1 MSCTIG
7 LLPAGEGDTYVFVG
21 ACAVLACVPGSISPE
36 GWPQQLIVE
45 VSYEA
50 RNCNVGGSY
59 VWLGANV
66 NGGITWNV
74 SEDAA
79 PR

>member
-1 MSCTIG
+1 MSNFKF
-7 LLPAGEGDTYVFVG
+7 DTFDTD
-21 ACAVLACVPGSISPE
+21 STQ

>member
-21 ACAVLACVPGSISPE
+21 ACEVLACVPGSISPE

-50 RNCNVGGSY
+50 RNCNVGG
-59 VWLGANV
+59 
-66 NGGITWNV
+66 
-74 SEDAA
+74 
-79 PR
+79 

>member
-21 ACAVLACVPGSISPE
+21 ACEVLAYVPGPISPE

-59 VWLGANV
+59 AFGGAQMY
-66 NGGITWNV
+66 
-74 SEDAA
+74 S
-79 PR
+79 

>member
-1 MSCTIG
+1 M
-7 LLPAGEGDTYVFVG
+7 LL
-21 ACAVLACVPGSISPE
+21 GSTK